1 MDGTIEHKTFAPG
14 YAEFSAEA
22 EDELVTVAIAVPI
35 DAGTDAAVSDA
46 ALELTELSRDLFDH
60 PDDPD
65 AAAAVTDTADALAEL
80 AVPPLLADELS
91 AASSAV
97 TDAGDSSELQS
108 AAVQA
113 LHAALDVQLL
123 DAEVKDVDSVGSTRG
138 RGRRFSMPRPRMGP
152 RCWAMPRRWRR
163 SLPGRTSTRR
173 RVRRSRRC
181 ERRRISAT
189 SRLRPRRRCCCCRP
203 RRPRGPKSRGPDR
216 PGPGPA
222 QGGR

>member
-1 MDGTIEHKTFAPG
+1 MDGAIEHKTFAPG
-14 YAEFSAEA
+14 YAEFGAEA

-46 ALELTELSRDLFDH
+46 ALELTGLSRDLFDH

-65 AAAAVTDTADALAEL
+65 AAT
-80 AVPPLLADELS
+80 
-91 AASSAV
+91 AV
-97 TDAGDSSELQS
+97 TDAADCPRGARGAAAARRPAERRFSRGDRCGRQLGAAVRRGAGVAGRAGRSAAGCGGEGRRPRSARRVGAAGDS
-108 AAVQA
+108 
-113 LHAALDVQLL
+113 
-123 DAEVKDVDSVGSTRG
+123 
-138 RGRRFSMPRPRMGP
+138 SMPRPRMGP

-163 SLPGRTSTRR
+163 SLPGRTSARR

-203 RRPRGPKSRGPDR
+203 RRPRGPTSRGPGR
-216 PGPGPA
+216 PRP
-222 QGGR
+222 